1 MKTLIFLSLFLTSLS
16 YADKLTIKEKI
27 KNEITCPRSGF
38 KVSSLAEIAKCPEY
52 FKTVTKERRPLLG
65 EQKLKQIFATK
76 KARYLCSSGKVTIQ
90 EADCNGKLKTK
101 MYQCNNGL
109 FVPHHKDCALF
120 TGDIDLSQCESPYFN
135 GSKTIICA
143 NGKYVHISNQDRKN
157 IKNNYRTQ
165 RKRPKRKKC
174 TEHLQISF

>member
-157 IKNNYRTQ
+157 IKNKDDTDFEKSIDE
-165 RKRPKRKKC
+165 RKESTAEKR
-174 TEHLQISF
+174 